1 MKRSP
6 TLLIALALF
15 GLTSGLLAQ
24 DSRIQTELDRRDL
37 LEQKTYV
44 LVLTYLENARAFEER
59 LDLPAAEREL
69 IKARDLDPTNRVVL
83 DTLRQIQALMGKPV
97 GEVRSLAISAAER
110 YEAQRQQ
117 MRILAMVDL
126 EQAKRLI
133 DMGDYTMAAALA
145 RGVVNR
151 VNWSRQDVAW
161 GDIAS
166 NAKQLL
172 SRAEALES
180 GAGDTLKA
188 AKQAEAYRLLQEEE
202 RSSTQRE
209 EVRLNA
215 MLDAAYDRFLANDFD
230 GASELA
236 GAVLDDD
243 RDNPYALEL
252 VDAARDMTRD
262 ANSRAYLTRRREE
275 VMRWRESMEAV
286 RIPYNQILTGPDPD
300 HWAKISRLRGSS
312 RSLGLGEP
320 DPEEQ
325 ALRERLAGTR
335 MDANFDGMTLVQ
347 VANNIFFNT
356 DIPVSVDP
364 EVAQELD
371 DAAEYVTLTNLR
383 DLPVASLL
391 NIIVDQVGDELAW
404 TIRNGRVY
412 ITKQEKA
419 QGQPIVRV
427 HNIQD
432 LTFPITDF
440 KGVNIRDI
448 PLPGEAGDD
457 NEETIFSS
465 ELDRVRLIEPDEVL
479 NLVREN
485 IARESWD
492 LSDAYSIDFVDNQ
505 NLLVIHTPEVQRQ
518 VAEFLDDLRAFSTS
532 MITLEARFLVITD
545 AFIEQ
550 IGVDL
555 RGLGPSGAL
564 GNVPGDEL
572 DDLQDDA
579 SQGLDNSG
587 DGTGD
592 PNAGIFFSDSNYQAA
607 LASELFFGSALGDLL
622 STIGGGAFQFA
633 ILGDNQFNIVMTAVQ
648 KSANAFE
655 ISAPIISVYNT
666 QRAFV
671 TVVNQVS
678 FVQGYD
684 VDVANAAFIADPNIG
699 VVQEGIVLDVRPT
712 ISFDRKYI
720 TLDVQ
725 TTVATLERPIRT
737 VSTNLGGD
745 STSVTFQ
752 LPRLDVQDAQTTVVV
767 PDGGSVV
774 LGGFKHVL
782 YRNRTAEAPWF
793 ADIPVLS
800 FFFQEKGLADEM
812 TDLIIIMRATITDYS
827 DLESRPIARR

>member
-1 MKRSP
+1 MKRP
-6 TLLIALALF
+6 VILLVALALLSL
-15 GLTSGLLAQ
+15 GSGVAAQ
-24 DSRIQTELDRRDL
+24 DRTQVERDRRDL
-37 LEQKTYV
+37 LAQKTYV
-44 LVLTYLENARAFEER
+44 LVERYLANARAFEER

-83 DTLRQIQALMGKPV
+83 DTLHQIQALMGKPV

-117 MRILAMVDL
+117 MRMLAMVDL
-126 EQAKRLI
+126 EQSQRLI
-133 DMGDYTMAAALA
+133 AAGDYTMAAALA
-145 RGVVNR
+145 RGVVNQI
-151 VNWSRQDVAW
+151 NWSQADVGW
-161 GDIAS
+161 GELAPR
-166 NAKQLL
+166 AQQLL
-172 SRAEALES
+172 AQAESLES

-202 RSSTQRE
+202 RQSVARE
-209 EVRLNA
+209 EMRLNS
-215 MLDAAYDRFLANDFD
+215 MLDGAYDRFLAQDYD
-230 GASELA
+230 GASALA
-236 GAVLDDD
+236 GAVLDED

-252 VDAARDMTRD
+252 VDAARDMTRTTR
-262 ANSRAYLTRRREE
+262 SRAYQERRREE

-286 RIPYNQILTGPDPD
+286 RIPYNAILTAPDPD
-300 HWAKISRLRGSS
+300 HWAEISRLRGST
-312 RSLGLGEP
+312 RSMGLAEP
-320 DPEEQ
+320 DPEAE
-325 ALRERLAGTR
+325 ALRERMASAR
-335 MDANFDGMTLVQ
+335 MDADFDEMTIVQ

-364 EVAQELD
+364 EVVSDLD
-371 DAAEYVTLTNLR
+371 LAAEYVTLTGLR
-383 DLPVASLL
+383 DLPVVSLL

-412 ITKQEKA
+412 ITMQEKA
-419 QGQPIVRV
+419 QGLPIVRV

-440 KGVNIRDI
+440 KGVDIRDI

-465 ELDRVRLIEPDEVL
+465 ELDQVRLIEPDEVL

-505 NLLVIHTPEVQRQ
+505 NLLVIHTPAVQGEV
-518 VAEFLDDLRAFSTS
+518 AAFLDDLRAFSTS
-532 MITLEARFLVITD
+532 MVTLEARFLAITD

-550 IGVDL
+550 VGTDL
-555 RGLGPSGAL
+555 RGLGPGGNL

-572 DDLQDDA
+572 DDLGDDA

-587 DGTGD
+587 DGSGD
-592 PNAGIFFSDSNYQAA
+592 PNAGAFFSGNDYQAA
-607 LASELFFGSALGDLL
+607 LATEFFFGSALGELL
-622 STIGGGAFQFA
+622 STVGGGAFQFA
-633 ILGDNQFNIVMTAVQ
+633 ILGDDQFNLVMTAVE

-655 ISAPIISVYNT
+655 ISAPIVSVYNT

-678 FVQGYD
+678 FVQGFD

-712 ISFDRKYI
+712 ISFDRKYV

-725 TTVATLERPIRT
+725 TTVANLARPIRT
-737 VSTNLGGD
+737 VTTNLGGD
-745 STSVTFQ
+745 STAVTFQ

-767 PDGGSVV
+767 PDQGSVV

-812 TDLIIIMRATITDYS
+812 TDLIIVMKATITDFS
-827 DLESRPIARR
+827 ELEKRPVASR